1 MRVPLLHLLLA
12 CMCMCVRVY
21 VCCTIQTIIYDT
33 RRIEKREENEK
44 EWRERFDDELR
55 EKNASTIL
63 CRFFHGRNGD
73 KDPLLF
79 YSLYLSRSTLLDLF
93 SSRRRVYGKIVS
105 KQCFS
110 KLCSLRGEWLST
122 FELSRAAVLLTLLN
136 LYGVYMHGHVLAGA
150 ATIRARLGVNIYRV
164 DARISHVRTANW
176 WKLEYRTTGRT
187 RSPRFFLGCRE
198 ISNFFFPLF
207 PSFFFFG
214 RASR

>member
-105 KQCFS
+105 KQCFFETLFAS
-110 KLCSLRGEWLST
+110 RRVAFHFRIVTGRGLADIIK
-122 FELSRAAVLLTLLN
+122 FVRCVHARSRA
-136 LYGVYMHGHVLAGA
+136 GEG
-150 ATIRARLGVNIYRV
+150 
-164 DARISHVRTANW
+164 
-176 WKLEYRTTGRT
+176 EYDT
-187 RSPRFFLGCRE
+187 R
-198 ISNFFFPLF
+198 
-207 PSFFFFG
+207 
-214 RASR
+214 